1 MSLTSVSIPATSR
14 FSNRAENYARF
25 RPGYPDELFAFIE
38 KTLGLSSSSSIVD
51 IGSGTGLFAEPL
63 LKHGYGVVCIEP
75 NEDMRKAGEERLR
88 KYPAFQSIGST
99 AEATSLPD
107 QSVDLI
113 TIAQTFH
120 WLDPVATRLECE
132 RILKP
137 DGAVLLSWN
146 RQSNKTTFE
155 QKYTALRKQ
164 YRIEEPGPKQIDP
177 ALIAAFFSPQTA
189 QFNLFPNAQ
198 LLDFEGL
205 KGQLLSKSYIP
216 LPGHDLYDDMITE
229 LIQLFVANNKNGLVR
244 IEYETLLYWAVGPWK
259 S

>member
-1 MSLTSVSIPATSR
+1 MNSVAAASR
-14 FSNRAENYARF
+14 FSNRADNYAKY
-25 RPGYPDELFAFIE
+25 RPGYPDELFRFIE
-38 KTLGLSSSSSIVD
+38 ATMALQLQSGIVD

-63 LKHGYGVVCIEP
+63 LKNGYSVVCIEP
-75 NEDMRKAGEERLR
+75 NEEMRRAGEERLK
-88 KYPAFQSIGST
+88 KYPLFRSIQST
-99 AEATSLPD
+99 AEDTSLAEN
-107 QSVDLI
+107 SADLI
-113 TIAQTFH
+113 TVAQTFH

-216 LPGHDLYDDMITE
+216 LPGHDLYDDMITD